1 MALAASAGAFLVA
14 LTILYPDHRHTL
26 SCIALGMAACH
37 CVLAVI
43 SRRRVRSDVRSHFAF
58 IALAV
63 AFATIAVPLRFKLYP
78 LTLLWAVEG
87 PLLLYLGY
95 RFAYRPVRVFAAIVL
110 GLAIVR
116 VFVVHCPPDGT
127 EVLFG
132 TRLAVAMC
140 VPLAGG
146 IFAAIHHWWRKNAD
160 KIDVFQKIAAAI
172 VAGLVAITLLHLEFD
187 ELFHRASYTGPS
199 PRLYFP
205 VLLWTLGSAA
215 YMGAGL
221 RFRSLAARIAAVLV
235 LGVALICGAAAYTD
249 DSRYMILL
257 NGRFAL
263 CALAVLMTFLFGG
276 ALRRRGDSDGE
287 LELGTMVH
295 IAGGMALLALLSTET
310 YRYVQMAVAN
320 RGNARQAAQM
330 ALSIVWGVYAAA
342 VLAFGFW
349 RRLRPVRFAALL
361 LFAATALKLV
371 FVDLAS
377 LEQIYRIMSF
387 VALGLLMIGASYVYH
402 RVEKIIEAVSRE

>member
-26 SCIALGMAACH
+26 SSIALGMAACH

-95 RFAYRPVRVFAAIVL
+95 RFAYRPVRMFAFLVL
-110 GLAIVR
+110 ELTVAR

-127 EVLFG
+127 EALFG

-146 IFAAIHHWWRKNAD
+146 IFAAI
-160 KIDVFQKIAAAI
+160 
-172 VAGLVAITLLHLEFD
+172 VAGLVAIILLHLEFD

-199 PRLYFP
+199 PRLYVP
-205 VLLWTLGSAA
+205 VLLWTLGAVA
-215 YMGAGL
+215 YMAVGMKL
-221 RFRSLAARIAAVLV
+221 HSPVARISGVLV
-235 LGVALICGAAAYTD
+235 LGVAFICGASAYTD
-249 DSRYMILL
+249 GSGYVVLL
-257 NGRFAL
+257 NARFGL
-263 CALAVLMTFLFGG
+263 CMLTVLTAFLFGG
-276 ALRRRGDSDGE
+276 AFRRVGSEDERT
-287 LELGTMVH
+287 LGTGLH
-295 IAGGMALLALLSTET
+295 IVGGMALLALLSTET
-310 YRYVQMAVAN
+310 YQYVKMTVGN
-320 RGNARQAAQM
+320 REKALQAAQM
-330 ALSIVWGVYAAA
+330 ALSIVWGGYAAA

-402 RVEKIIEAVSRE
+402 RVEKMIEPASRG

>member
-1 MALAASAGAFLVA
+1 VALAASAGAFLVA

-26 SCIALGMAACH
+26 SSIALGMAACH
-37 CVLAVI
+37 CVLGVI

-95 RFAYRPVRVFAAIVL
+95 RFAYRPVRMFAFLVL
-110 GLAIVR
+110 ELTVAR

-127 EVLFG
+127 EALFG

-160 KIDVFQKIAAAI
+160 KIDVFQKIVAAI
-172 VAGLVAITLLHLEFD
+172 VAGLVAIILLHLEFD

-199 PRLYFP
+199 PRLYVP
-205 VLLWTLGSAA
+205 VLLWTLGAVA
-215 YMGAGL
+215 YMAVGMKL
-221 RFRSLAARIAAVLV
+221 HSPVARISGVLV
-235 LGVALICGAAAYTD
+235 LGVAFICGASAYTD
-249 DSRYMILL
+249 GSGYVVLL
-257 NGRFAL
+257 NARFGL
-263 CALAVLMTFLFGG
+263 CMLTVLTAFLFGG
-276 ALRRRGDSDGE
+276 AFRRVGSEDERT
-287 LELGTMVH
+287 LGTGLH
-295 IAGGMALLALLSTET
+295 IVGGMALLALLSTET
-310 YRYVQMAVAN
+310 YQYVKMTVGN
-320 RGNARQAAQM
+320 REKALQAAQM
-330 ALSIVWGVYAAA
+330 ALSIVWGGYAAA

-402 RVEKIIEAVSRE
+402 RVEKMIEPASRG